1 MLARTYRLRKNSDFQ
16 RLYKTAKRFA
26 TPNLVLYYMPSSLD
40 YSQIGF
46 VVSKKVSKSAV
57 RRNSLRRRASGIVE
71 ELYKDIKKPQ
81 KIIVLI
87 RKDFTE
93 LKPEELK
100 NEIKNLFK
108 GVVG

>member
-1 MLARTYRLRKNSDFQ
+1 
-16 RLYKTAKRFA
+16 
-26 TPNLVLYYMPSSLD
+26 MPSNLD

-57 RRNSLRRRASGIVE
+57 RRNSLRRRVSGIVE

-93 LKPEELK
+93 LKPEQLK
-100 NEIKNLFK
+100 NEVKNLFR
-108 GVVG
+108 GVVD

>member
-1 MLARTYRLRKNSDFQ
+1 
-16 RLYKTAKRFA
+16 
-26 TPNLVLYYMPSSLD
+26 MPSNLEH
-40 YSQIGF
+40 SQIGF

-71 ELYKDIKKPQ
+71 EIYKDIKKPQ

-87 RKDFTE
+87 RKDFSE
-93 LKPEELK
+93 LKPEQIK
-100 NEIKNLFK
+100 NEINNLFR